1 MTYLAEKELE
11 PCQLSPSPGAQ
22 VKLQSWC
29 RLPISTNEGVNNTCP
44 KPLVWSL
51 PENCQ
56 HRRPA
61 QLDGGPTR
69 RGCICVSHHQSCP
82 RPHEGEA
89 PWAESFP
96 LRATCQ
102 DPHSACEEPGWS
114 RVVAVQLLSLVW
126 LWNHEL
132 PQARFPCPSP
142 SPGGCI
148 PLASENLRDVHSS
161 MRAPK
166 TLWPPVLHRQEPGL
180 VVRKQNWGYGNRRGI
195 I

>member
-22 VKLQSWC
+22 VKLQSRC

-102 DPHSACEEPGWS
+102 ECSWEGLWSPLCLRGTWLEQGCRCSVAKSCLTLKPRTAPGQVSLSFTIS
-114 RVVAVQLLSLVW
+114 RRLYS
-126 LWNHEL
+126 
-132 PQARFPCPSP
+132 PCQWKPTWCPFQYESP
-142 SPGGCI
+142 
-148 PLASENLRDVHSS
+148 
-161 MRAPK
+161 
-166 TLWPPVLHRQEPGL
+166 
-180 VVRKQNWGYGNRRGI
+180 
-195 I
+195 